1 MHLYNVDIL
10 NVHIFFVVVQN
21 RVAKGIDFVLRKGKG
36 LKA

>member
-1 MHLYNVDIL
+1 MHFYNVDIL
-10 NVHIFFVVVQN
+10 NVHIFFVQN